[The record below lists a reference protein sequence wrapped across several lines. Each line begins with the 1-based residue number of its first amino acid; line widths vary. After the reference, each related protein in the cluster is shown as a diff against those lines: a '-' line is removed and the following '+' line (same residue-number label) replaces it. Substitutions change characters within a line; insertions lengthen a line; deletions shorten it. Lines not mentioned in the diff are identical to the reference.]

1 MDIKAS
7 VANTGRGLERLRV
20 VLGAIGPGDL
30 ERPTSAG
37 WRVVAMLGHLAYWD
51 EWVAARWRRRL
62 AHGVFLDFP
71 DEMADMVNLAAEPLW
86 HSLRR
91 EDAVDLAMRA
101 AVAVTAVIVTLP
113 EEAVED
119 ALRTGRQ
126 SMVDRSLHWGPHLD
140 DIERALATAGKDA
153 GYWSRGR
160 R

>member
-1 MDIKAS
+1 MDAKAS
-7 VANTGRGLERLRV
+7 VANTGRGLERVRV
-20 VLGAIGPGDL
+20 VLGTIDPGDL

-62 AHGVFLDFP
+62 AQGVFLDFP
-71 DEMADMVNLAAEPLW
+71 DEMADMVNSAAEPLW

-113 EEAVED
+113 DEAVED

-140 DIERALATAGKDA
+140 DIERALATADKDS